1 MRMIHSL
8 KRLFLLG
15 VLLCTIC
22 STQAELK
29 YIFYFIGDGMGPCE
43 VLATEMYQAELEG
56 KIGRSPLCMTQFP
69 FAGMLATYSA
79 SNGVTDSSAA
89 GTALA
94 CGEKTNNHT
103 VGLNAAG
110 DTLTSI
116 AEALQAQGWAVGVTT
131 SVSIDHA
138 TPASFYANS
147 LSRNDYYQIGTQ
159 LVASNF
165 DFFGGSAFKRPTN
178 KENPAAPSLYALLRE
193 HDYTLAHGYADY
205 QKKSKRAKKMVL
217 INHNEGLRDDQ
228 RGPGLL
234 PYALDKTEHDLTLPQ
249 ITDAA
254 IHFLSQHKRFF
265 LMTEGGAIDWA
276 GHSNDGAAVIAEVQE
291 FDQSIRRAYEFYLQ
305 HPDETLIVVTADHET
320 GGLVIGNGKYE
331 LNLKVLQHQTMSVD
345 QLSNKM
351 RALYKEQ
358 GDSLSWEAVR
368 MQLTEALGFYQAV
381 EITPE
386 EEATLQE
393 VFARSKSEG
402 SQDVKKL
409 YSNLSELADVA
420 VRILNDK
427 SVLGWTSGSHSATPV
442 PLFAVGVGAERFSG
456 WHDNTE
462 LKGLMLQL
470 VNEK

>member
-1 MRMIHSL
+1 MKSL
-8 KRLFLLG
+8 HRIFLLSL
-15 VLLCTIC
+15 VLWSNILFA
-22 STQAELK
+22 QAELK

-56 KIGRSPLCMTQFP
+56 KLGRIPLCMTQFP
-69 FAGMLATYSA
+69 YAGMLATYSA

-131 SVSIDHA
+131 SVSVDHA

-165 DFFGGSAFKRPTN
+165 DFFGGSTFKRPVN
-178 KENPAAPSLYALLRE
+178 KADSTVPSLYALLRE

-265 LMTEGGAIDWA
+265 LMVEGGAIDWA

-331 LNLKVLQHQTMSVD
+331 LNLKVLQNQKISVAT
-345 QLSNKM
+345 LSDKIQ
-351 RALYKEQ
+351 ALHKEHGANLQ
-358 GDSLSWEAVR
+358 WDAVKAL
-368 MQLTEALGFYQAV
+368 LTEALGFYNAV

-386 EEATLQE
+386 EDAELQTI
-393 VFARSKSEG
+393 FARSKSNENT
-402 SQDVKKL
+402 DKKTL
-409 YSNLSELADVA
+409 YKNLSALSDAA

-427 SVLGWTSGSHSATPV
+427 SILGWTSGSHSATPV

-462 LKGLMLQL
+462 IKGLMLQL
-470 VNEK
+470 VGKR